1 MKPSYKT
8 LTTIAAT
15 GMTLYALHSALRLIP
30 AVRVATFRLLPPATV
45 YDDAYFGAW
54 FGLLTAVTILTIVA
68 TLKQAKQEPKQPTVG
83 YRRLTYVMAILL
95 VAGIIWGW
103 HQLKFAPYHMPNLYI
118 PSVLRIPL
126 LILSVVWLWMMT
138 RQAGIGKVSKPL
150 RVACIIGIILL
161 CIPVLKMLISAIYYG
176 STGDVIMYRSW
187 ALSFWTKT
195 IIPAILLIWYS
206 IELYRTR
213 SSK

>member
-1 MKPSYKT
+1 MKPSFKA
-8 LTTIAAT
+8 LTTIAAA
-15 GMTLYALHSALRLIP
+15 GMTLYALHSVLRLIP
-30 AVRVATFRLLPPATV
+30 AVRETTFRLLPPVSV
-45 YDDAYFGAW
+45 YDDAYFGVW
-54 FGLLTAVTILTIVA
+54 FGVLTAVIILTIVA

-95 VAGIIWGW
+95 VAGIIGGW
-103 HQLKFAPYHMPNLYI
+103 CQMKFAPYHMPNLYI

-138 RQAGIGKVSKPL
+138 RQAGIGNVSKPL

-161 CIPVLKMLISAIYYG
+161 CVPVLKMLISAIYYG

-187 ALSFWTKT
+187 ALSSWTKT
-195 IIPAILLIWYS
+195 IIPAILLLWNS
-206 IELYRTR
+206 IELYVTN

>member
-1 MKPSYKT
+1 MKASFKT

-15 GMTLYALHSALRLIP
+15 GMTLYALHCVLRLVP
-30 AVRVATFRLLPPATV
+30 AVREATYQLMPSVTV

-54 FGLLTAVTILTIVA
+54 FGLLTAVVILTIVA
-68 TLKQAKQEPKQPTVG
+68 ALKQAKHEPQPPTVG
-83 YRRLTYVMAILL
+83 YKRLTYAMAILL
-95 VAGIIWGW
+95 VAGIIGGW

-126 LILSVVWLWMMT
+126 LILSVIWLWMMT

-150 RVACIIGIILL
+150 RVACIIGIIFL
-161 CIPVLKMLISAIYYG
+161 CIPLVMMLISAIYYG

-187 ALSFWTKT
+187 ALSSWTKT
-195 IIPAILLIWYS
+195 IIPAILLLWNS
-206 IELYRTR
+206 IELYITN